1 MCANLSV
8 QSAYGL
14 GSPERARNWRLLYLP
29 FVLLLGLACL
39 TLATQRVA
47 AFYGYASALGAS
59 WGTVLG
65 VPCYPPWAIF
75 RWQEA
80 FGAGASDFME
90 QAITQSQALFLGPQ
104 FLILAVWFTFMKR
117 LKGDARLHGSAR
129 WATEKEIRRMG
140 YLDGKGVYV
149 GGWVKHVTGFVYWS
163 AVVRRAALVWL
174 LCSYRPPVRRE
185 RQLYLRHNGPE
196 HVLCFAPTRSGKGVG
211 LILPTLLAWEGSSL
225 VLDIKG
231 ENWALTAG
239 FRRSQGQK
247 VLRFDPSDMS
257 GASASFNP
265 MEEIRL
271 DSMLAIPDVQNMAA
285 MLVDPTGKGLDDH
298 WSKAAFAMLAGA
310 LLHCCV
316 MIRHTQN
323 RCATLYDLSCMLAD
337 ESRTIQ
343 DLFKEMVDTDHAGL
357 LHTIFP
363 GAVSGGDAGDYG
375 QKAHVFIASSARE
388 MLNKAENEASGVVST
403 ALTNLALY
411 RDPVVALNTS
421 RSDFRIHDLMNAE
434 MPVNLYLVI
443 SPADIDR
450 MRPLIRLMVDMVI
463 RRVCAKMEFADG
475 SSKAG
480 YKYRLLLMLDEFTSL
495 GKLPIMEKAL
505 AYIAGYGGKV
515 YLIVQ
520 DITQLNA
527 VYGKENALMA
537 NCHVRIA
544 YAPNTVETAEIL
556 SKMTG
561 KTTVVEEK
569 VSLSGSRSG
578 HLKNASVN
586 VSETARN
593 LLTPDECMRLPGLS
607 KDERGNAT
615 PGDMLIFTAG
625 YSAIYGRQIL
635 YFLDPVFAA
644 RAKIPAPGTTAAY
657 PSGITDSLYFPR
669 PASWYAATSA
679 AVASPASAR
688 TTEQVEADYAR
699 YLDVS

>member
-1 MCANLSV
+1 MCAKLPTND
-8 QSAYGL
+8 YGL
-14 GSPERARNWRLLYLP
+14 GSPERSRNRRLLYVP
-29 FVLLLGLACL
+29 FVLLLGLGCL
-39 TLATQRVA
+39 ALATQRVA
-47 AFYGYASALGAS
+47 AYYGYAPALGDA
-59 WGTVLG
+59 WGTAFG
-65 VPCYPPWAIF
+65 IRWYAPWAIF
-75 RWQEA
+75 HWLDT
-80 FGAGASDFME
+80 FGASDTGFMDK
-90 QAITQSQALFLGPQ
+90 AVTQSQALFLAPQ
-104 FLILAVWFTFMKR
+104 FVILAVWFTFMKK

-140 YLDGKGVYV
+140 YLEGKGVYV
-149 GGWVKHVTGFVYWS
+149 GGWIKRLSGLAYWW
-163 AVVRRAALVWL
+163 AVVGRSFAVLFL
-174 LCSYRPPVRRE
+174 GRPYVRRE
-185 RQLYLRHNGPE
+185 QHLYLRHNGPE

-239 FRRSQGQK
+239 FRRSQGQC
-247 VLRFDPSDMS
+247 VLRFDPSDTS
-257 GASASFNP
+257 GSSAFFNP
-265 MEEIRL
+265 VEEIRL
-271 DSMLAIPDVQNMAA
+271 DSLSAIPDVQNMAA
-285 MLVDPTGKGLDDH
+285 MLVDPTGKGLEDH
-298 WSKAAFAMLAGA
+298 WSKAAFAMLGGVM
-310 LLHCCV
+310 LHCCV
-316 MIRHTQN
+316 MIRHKQA
-323 RCATLYDLSCMLAD
+323 RAATLYDLSCMLAD
-337 ESRTIQ
+337 ESRIIKE
-343 DLFKEMVDTDHAGL
+343 LFQEMVDTKHADL
-357 LHTIFP
+357 LKEIFP
-363 GAVSGGDAGDYG
+363 DASGDYG

-388 MLNKAENEASGVVST
+388 MLNKADNEASGVVST

-421 RSDFRIHDLMNAE
+421 RCDFRIHDLMNADR
-434 MPVNLYLVI
+434 PVNLYLVI

-450 MRPLIRLMVDMVI
+450 MRPLIRLMVDMI
-463 RRVCAKMEFADG
+463 TRRVCAKMEFADG
-475 SSKAG
+475 TSKAG
-480 YKYRLLLMLDEFTSL
+480 YKHRLLLMLDEFTSL

-520 DITQLNA
+520 DITQLNG
-527 VYGKENALMA
+527 VYGKDNALMA

-544 YAPNTVETAEIL
+544 YAPNTVETAEVL

-607 KDERGNAT
+607 KDGKGNVT

-625 YSAIYGRQIL
+625 HSAIYGRQIL

-644 RAKIPAPGTTAAY
+644 RARIPAPDV
-657 PSGITDSLYFPR
+657 SDSLHFQR
-669 PASWYAATSA
+669 PEKCAAIKPAASSVPDVPHTN
-679 AVASPASAR
+679 
-688 TTEQVEADYAR
+688 EQKEAEYAR
-699 YLDVS
+699 YFEAS